1 MARLPPTQEPPS
13 AQILL
18 LGRPLRVTAGPRG
31 GSAWFRQVPSQTV
44 PPQEA
49 SPTLRVHRRGLLDA
63 LIVPWTSLGSTYP
76 FVITY
81 SIQNDIVSPGD
92 RPLPVAGHRPVPS
105 ACTVTLFSVE
115 SVFFLVMFSPL
126 LDCWLLGQGHV
137 GFVSVLLAVS
147 SPAQAGGQQL
157 PGQTPGIW
165 YGLEV

>member
-1 MARLPPTQEPPS
+1 MHRFFCWEGHSESQLVPVEGVPGFARFHP
-13 AQILL
+13 
-18 LGRPLRVTAGPRG
+18 RWYHLREV
-31 GSAWFRQVPSQTV
+31 
-44 PPQEA
+44 
-49 SPTLRVHRRGLLDA
+49 SPTLRVHRSGLLDA

-92 RPLPVAGHRPVPS
+92 RHLPVAGHRPVPS
-105 ACTVTLFSVE
+105 ACTVTLSSVE
-115 SVFFLVMFSPL
+115 SAFFLVMFSTL